1 MSYLVSI
8 IIPIYNIE
16 KYIEEC
22 VNSVLTQSYENI
34 EIILVDDGSKDKSPI
49 ICDNLCKK
57 DNRVQ
62 VIHKKNGGLS
72 SARNAGIKVA
82 KGDYIAFIDGDDYW
96 NDKEFLQDAVK
107 YIVES
112 DADFINYGLKKYYE
126 KEDIMQEGKYIFDRN
141 SIDINDKKKTL
152 DYLISNNLYISSACT
167 KLVKRQTIQD
177 NNLIFREGIFSEDVD
192 WSVRLLVC
200 SKRIDVIN
208 KTPYVYRYRSNSISK
223 TLGIKNV
230 EDLIGNIEKSISYIS
245 KDDMFEYE
253 YLSYIAFQYLTLLI
267 IPNYVN
273 EKISQ
278 NTISKI
284 KQLRYLLKYDLN
296 NRVHKFR
303 LIEKYLGFNILNFMV
318 KVYSK
323 IRKG

>member
-8 IIPIYNIE
+8 IIPVYNIE

-22 VNSVLTQSYENI
+22 VKSVLAQSYKNFQV
-34 EIILVDDGSKDKSPI
+34 ILVDDGSKDNSSI
-49 ICDNLCKK
+49 ICDKLSEL
-57 DNRVQ
+57 DDRIQ
-62 VIHKKNGGLS
+62 VIHKNNGGLS

-96 NDKEFLQDAVK
+96 DDEEFLQDAVK
-107 YIVES
+107 YIVDS
-112 DADFINYGLKKYYE
+112 NADFINYGLKKYYE
-126 KEDIMQEGKYIFDRN
+126 NEDIMQEGKYIFDRN

-167 KLVKRQTIQD
+167 KLVKRQIIQD
-177 NNLIFREGIFSEDVD
+177 NNLIFREGIFSEDID

-208 KTPYVYRYRSNSISK
+208 KTPYVYRYRTNSISK

-230 EDLIGNIEKSISYIS
+230 QDLIGNIEKSISYIP
-245 KDDMFEYE
+245 KNDEFKYE
-253 YLSYIAFQYLTLLI
+253 YMSYVAFQYLTLMI

-273 EKISQ
+273 EKLPKEIM
-278 NTISKI
+278 SKI
-284 KQLRYLLKYDLN
+284 KELRYLLKYDLN
-296 NRVHKFR
+296 NKVHKFR

-318 KVYSK
+318 KIYSK